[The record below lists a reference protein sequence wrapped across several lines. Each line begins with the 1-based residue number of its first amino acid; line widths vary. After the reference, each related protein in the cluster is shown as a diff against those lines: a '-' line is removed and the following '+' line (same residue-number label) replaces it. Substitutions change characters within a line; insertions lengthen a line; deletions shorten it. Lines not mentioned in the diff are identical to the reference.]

1 MSTTATKYDPFSFD
15 IPEAKA
21 SPRPRQLP
29 DSIFD
34 RPHHR
39 ALRKDHI
46 DPTATVA
53 ESTPTMTTRESGI
66 SKRDTRRKDNGTR
79 EGFSAR
85 FDPAPGNKW
94 ICQIVEMDGG
104 QYEAECDRPSTAL
117 NSAISKYR
125 EATGRTRLGRV
136 FS

>member
-1 MSTTATKYDPFSFD
+1 MIDTATKYDPFSFD
-15 IPEAKA
+15 IPEWKPISRA
-21 SPRPRQLP
+21 PRKEPAGV
-29 DSIFD
+29 I
-34 RPHHR
+34 
-39 ALRKDHI
+39 
-46 DPTATVA
+46 

-94 ICQIVEMDGG
+94 MCQIVDMDGG